1 MQASDNCIP
10 FGFPNNNIGILRQGL
25 KYLRSYAAAAVQ
37 GPLTDDRLGYF
48 NRDWEAQNDLLQ
60 RFNLAT

>member
-1 MQASDNCIP
+1 MQASENCIL
-10 FGFPNNNIGILRQGL
+10 FRFPNNNIGILRQGL